1 MTKKVLILGYDSF
14 ESPLH
19 SKLEELGYKVLSS
32 KKPPP
37 IKPNQMDLTISYGL
51 KHLLTKN
58 QIDTFCPIN
67 LHISFL
73 PFNRGYHPNFWSF
86 MENSPSG
93 VTIHRIDEGIDTGPV
108 LAQRQVDID
117 PKMHTFASSY
127 ELLRAEIEALLL
139 NKIEDLFDSRD
150 LKLVPQL
157 SKGSF
162 HKKSDLPKE
171 FRGWNS
177 NIYEER
183 SRLGELYSF
192 PDYGFS

>member
-1 MTKKVLILGYDSF
+1 LTKKVLILGYDSF

-19 SKLEELGYKVLSS
+19 SKLEELGYDVLSA
-32 KKPPP
+32 KKTPSV
-37 IKPNQMDLTISYGL
+37 KPNQVDLTISYGL
-51 KHLLTKN
+51 KHLLAKD
-58 QIDTFCPIN
+58 QIDSFRPIN

-127 ELLRAEIEALLL
+127 ELLRVEIETLLL
-139 NKIEDLFDSRD
+139 NKIEGLFDSED
-150 LKLVPQL
+150 SKEVPQL
-157 SKGSF
+157 GKGSF
-162 HKKSDLPKE
+162 HRKSDLPKE

-183 SRLGELYSF
+183 SRLRELYSF